1 MLAFAVNILIT
12 GAIFN
17 NIHNSFKNN
26 SKEWKKFYK
35 HYFIVMSI
43 LIALDN
49 VFSFVLYRIPYYQIF
64 KLLLLGWLSVPLST
78 GSHFM
83 YSVYI
88 KNIHRLF
95 EGDIDAVIDNIK
107 VYIQQLK
114 AKYYEIIKSSPK
126 GYTLDIQIPARKS
139 VSKDP
144 ESSEVEASN
153 SIMADNDEPLVD
165 AKEE

>member
-1 MLAFAVNILIT
+1 MLGFVVNTLIA

-49 VFSFVLYRIPYYQIF
+49 VFSFILYRIPYYQIF

-95 EGDIDAVIDNIK
+95 EGDIDAVIENIK
-107 VYIQQLK
+107 MYISQVK
-114 AKYYEIIKSSPK
+114 GKYYEAVKSSSK
-126 GYTLDIQIPARKS
+126 GCTIDVGFATDKS
-139 VSKDP
+139 LRRDP
-144 ESSEVEASN
+144 ESSEAEASN
-153 SIMADNDEPLVD
+153 SVIADNDEPLVD